1 MERRKCR
8 NSRPDPTVAVSNLQR
23 RSRVSAARLR
33 AVARRALAALGRADR
48 EVHVAVV
55 DDRRIR
61 ALNARYLGH
70 RRATDVLAFDLGGPG
85 RLWGE
90 VIVSAETAARQ
101 ARRLGVPLAAELD
114 LLVVH
119 GLLHLAGYDD
129 HDPRRAQRM
138 HRRARRILAGSS
150 TRPVPA
156 RLWAGLLEA

>member
-1 MERRKCR
+1 M
-8 NSRPDPTVAVSNLQR
+8 PVAVSNLQR
-23 RSRVSAARLR
+23 RCRIQPARLR
-33 AVARRALAALGRADR
+33 AAARRALAALGRSDR
-48 EVHVAVV
+48 EVHVTVV

-61 ALNARYLGH
+61 ALNARYLGI
-70 RRATDVLAFDLGGPG
+70 RRATDVLAFDLAGPG
-85 RLWGE
+85 PTRLWGE

-129 HDPRRAQRM
+129 HDPRQARRM
-138 HRRARRILAGSS
+138 HERAREILGGRSA
-150 TRPVPA
+150 RAVPA

>member
-1 MERRKCR
+1 M
-8 NSRPDPTVAVSNLQR
+8 PVAISNLQR
-23 RSRVSAARLR
+23 RSRISSPRLR

-48 EVHVAVV
+48 EVHVTVV

-61 ALNARYLGH
+61 ALNARYLGK
-70 RRATDVLAFDLGGPG
+70 RRATDVLAFDLAAPGPA

-90 VIVSAETAARQ
+90 VIISAETAARQ
-101 ARRLGVPLAAELD
+101 ARRLGVPLAVELD

-129 HDPRRAQRM
+129 HEPRRAQRM
-138 HRRARRILAGSS
+138 HERARQILGGRSPRS
-150 TRPVPA
+150 IPP